1 MFGLQMLDVMIGL
14 VFIYVLLAL
23 VCTVANEIIA
33 GILDSRT
40 KNLRLGINN
49 LLGEIPVT
57 MMQRVRAY
65 VRSSP
70 AALNQQKSLVEE
82 FYSHPL
88 IKTLSEDGTPP
99 SYIPP
104 ATFALSLL
112 DMFAPAKGEG
122 ERKVEE
128 FAAGVKDRLK
138 EYPHIQRT
146 LLILIDESGNDMG
159 KLKSNLEGLFNNA
172 MERVSGWYK
181 KKTQIPLLLLAM
193 FFCILSNADS
203 IRIAKNIYNDGALR
217 SAMVAQ
223 AEDYAR
229 KAQPLPA
236 EKGAATT
243 PELDNTVA
251 EIRKLG
257 IRFGWDNEEWQLLRN
272 DWQKKDGPKEW
283 PFRVVGY
290 LITALAVSLG
300 APFWFDMLNKMVSI
314 RAVGKSP
321 GEKGQQQTEAKPAQ
335 PAGMQGEVK

>member
-33 GILDSRT
+33 GMLDSRT

-49 LLGEIPVT
+49 LLAEIPVT
-57 MMQRVRAY
+57 MMQRMKTY

-70 AALNQQKSLVEE
+70 AATNPQQSLVKE

-104 ATFALSLL
+104 ATFALALI
-112 DMFAPAKGEG
+112 DMFAPAVGTG

-128 FAAGVKDRLK
+128 FTAGVKDRLK
-138 EYPHIQRT
+138 EYPDIQKT

-159 KLKSNLEGLFNNA
+159 KLKSNLENLFNNA

-193 FFCILSNADS
+193 LFCVLSNTDS
-203 IRIAKNIYNDGALR
+203 IRIAKSLYTDGALR
-217 SAMVAQ
+217 SALVAQ
-223 AEDYAR
+223 AEEYA
-229 KAQPLPA
+229 KKTQPLPA
-236 EKGAATT
+236 EKGMA
-243 PELDNTVA
+243 PSQELAQTVV

-257 IRFGWDNEEWQLLRN
+257 IKFGWDKEEWQLLRD
-272 DWQKKDGPKEW
+272 DWQKKERPKEW
-283 PFRVVGY
+283 PFRLVGY

-300 APFWFDMLNKMVSI
+300 APFWFDMLNKLVSV

-321 GEKGQQQTEAKPAQ
+321 DEKSQPPAATKPAQ
-335 PAGMQGEVK
+335 QAGTQGEGK